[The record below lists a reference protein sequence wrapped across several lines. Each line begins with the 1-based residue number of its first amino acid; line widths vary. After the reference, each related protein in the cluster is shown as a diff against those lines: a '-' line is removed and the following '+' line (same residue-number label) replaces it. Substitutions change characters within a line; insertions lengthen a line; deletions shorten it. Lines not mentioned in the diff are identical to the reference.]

1 MAKMFACILGVI
13 ILACMV
19 VVAVYIPIYIR
30 KNDKEMAEMRVREE
44 GKEGQECKG
53 DSNGDSDSDGD
64 GDECD
69 SDGNDDI
76 IGGVRCAGGVAGADI
91 DSDGGGYDIMDSNNS
106 GKYWCRDAARRMISR
121 VVEV

>member
-44 GKEGQECKG
+44 GKCERRKEG
-53 DSNGDSDSDGD
+53 
-64 GDECD
+64 
-69 SDGNDDI
+69 
-76 IGGVRCAGGVAGADI
+76 
-91 DSDGGGYDIMDSNNS
+91 
-106 GKYWCRDAARRMISR
+106 
-121 VVEV
+121 